1 MHREA
6 DAVSIKIRVRSA
18 DSAQNR
24 GNALTSHFLAFEAHD
39 MHCGASPD
47 MTRCRLWL
55 LMNDPIFI
63 YFFCSFLGIS
73 RSAELLGCETTSLLK
88 DPLCST
94 PLVAVNLLVAASVL
108 SPHLS
113 LQGGSE
119 VSLHPHFES
128 TIPCMEQSGMELPG
142 DLVVRS
148 SAASLEPSKT
158 KSEISNLS

>member
-1 MHREA
+1 
-6 DAVSIKIRVRSA
+6 
-18 DSAQNR
+18 
-24 GNALTSHFLAFEAHD
+24 
-39 MHCGASPD
+39 
-47 MTRCRLWL
+47 
-55 LMNDPIFI
+55 MNDPIFI

-94 PLVAVNLLVAASVL
+94 PLVAVNFLVAASVL
-108 SPHLS
+108 SSHLS

-119 VSLHPHFES
+119 IFLHPHFES

>member
-94 PLVAVNLLVAASVL
+94 SLVAVNLLVAASVL
-108 SPHLS
+108 S
-113 LQGGSE
+113 
-119 VSLHPHFES
+119 
-128 TIPCMEQSGMELPG
+128 
-142 DLVVRS
+142 
-148 SAASLEPSKT
+148 
-158 KSEISNLS
+158 